1 MPRGGFR
8 EKAGRKSTW
17 KSGCSFAETKL
28 IRVPAKIADQVL
40 EFAHNLDSGSILD
53 SETNSESASI
63 ADLQVEIQE
72 NPGQLLLFDA
82 IPSHQPSQSDTEG
95 LSGRAL
101 AKKLG
106 VSSGTLQE
114 RRNRDTPSQ
123 FAQWTTKAKNS
134 DGTAWEYNPNTKL
147 YHPIQ

>member
-17 KSGCSFAETKL
+17 KSGCSFAQTKL

-53 SETNSESASI
+53 SETNSESTSI
-63 ADLQVEIQE
+63 PDLQVEIKE
-72 NPGQLLLFDA
+72 IPGQLFLFGT
-82 IPSHQPSQSDTEG
+82 IPSPQPSQPDTKG
-95 LSGRAL
+95 LTGRAL
-101 AKKLG
+101 ARRLG
-106 VSSGTLQE
+106 VSSGTLSY
-114 RRNRDTPSQ
+114 RRDHDTPSE